1 MPVGGQSTRAADS
14 KHGVSP
20 EEMQE
25 RKQRVLTQGTPAIVR
40 SIADAVVIKDENI
53 FFLTEPDGSIPIGDD
68 HGFGLYY
75 HDCRFLNGYE
85 LHLAGT
91 KPQPLVSTAER
102 GFLAVFQLTNPDLR
116 MADGQL
122 IRKEQVGVKWE
133 RVIDA
138 AKRALHEVLTFQ
150 NFGRQRIEFPIAFAF
165 QAAFEDVYAVRE
177 LLPEQF
183 GTLRQ
188 PSWHDGALTFL
199 YEGRDNLDRRL
210 TIAFS
215 PQVQATDGT
224 TAHMSITLE
233 PRESRQVLVSM
244 TLDESPHEVE
254 VPPAPRHPPDS
265 DYVEGIMRRSAA
277 QWVGEHTG
285 FARTASY

>member
-1 MPVGGQSTRAADS
+1 MPVGGQPTRAADS

-133 RVIDA
+133 RVIDRSRSTRESA
-138 AKRALHEVLTFQ
+138 GPGLNDLGRVTARRRDPAGTRASTGLGLRR
-150 NFGRQRIEFPIAFAF
+150 GRH
-165 QAAFEDVYAVRE
+165 AAFRCTVGWR
-177 LLPEQF
+177 
-183 GTLRQ
+183 T
-188 PSWHDGALTFL
+188 H
-199 YEGRDNLDRRL
+199 
-210 TIAFS
+210 
-215 PQVQATDGT
+215 
-224 TAHMSITLE
+224 
-233 PRESRQVLVSM
+233 
-244 TLDESPHEVE
+244 
-254 VPPAPRHPPDS
+254 PDS
-265 DYVEGIMRRSAA
+265 HG
-277 QWVGEHTG
+277 
-285 FARTASY
+285 